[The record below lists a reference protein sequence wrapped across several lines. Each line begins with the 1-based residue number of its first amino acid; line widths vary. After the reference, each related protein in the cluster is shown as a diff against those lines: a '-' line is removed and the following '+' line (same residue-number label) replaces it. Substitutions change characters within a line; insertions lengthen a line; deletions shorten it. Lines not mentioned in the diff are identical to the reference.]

1 MTVLI
6 HHTIIKNK
14 NCIYKENQI
23 MKKYNFQWKDLGDME
38 QGRPNLGLEAPVV
51 MYRLMQYAFKDVLS
65 GELGLEET
73 GELFAQAGELAGRAF
88 CQNILNTNL
97 TLSEFIAHFAEKLIE
112 LKVGILRV
120 ESADM
125 EKMLFTV
132 TISEDL
138 DCSGLPVLG
147 GTVCDYDEG
156 FIAGVLK
163 EFTGRT
169 FNVKETDCWATGER
183 TCRFDI
189 KPDGK

>member
-1 MTVLI
+1 MESQ
-6 HHTIIKNK
+6 N
-14 NCIYKENQI
+14 
-23 MKKYNFQWKDLGDME
+23 MKKYNFEWKDLGDME
-38 QGRPNLGLEAPVV
+38 QGRPKLGLEAPVV
-51 MYRLMQYAFKDVLS
+51 MYRLMQFAFKDVIS
-65 GELGLEET
+65 RELGLEAT
-73 GELFAQAGELAGRAF
+73 GELFARAGELAGRAF

-125 EKMLFTV
+125 EKLHFTV
-132 TISEDL
+132 TLSEDL

-183 TCRFDI
+183 TCRFEI